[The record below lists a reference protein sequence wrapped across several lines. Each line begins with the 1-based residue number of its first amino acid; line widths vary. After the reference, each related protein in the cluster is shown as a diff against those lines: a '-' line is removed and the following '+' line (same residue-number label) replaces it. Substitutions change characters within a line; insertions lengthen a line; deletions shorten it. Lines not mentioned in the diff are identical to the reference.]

1 MSPWPKNITEFRD
14 SPMLNTKLQIH
25 QEVVVVE
32 REVVGPEEG
41 LEVAMNR
48 VIIFRMASINKN
60 LMKDIQPKMTQQM
73 AKIMES
79 IRKQKLMKGA
89 KDTIEATKI
98 EEEEGA
104 GIVEDSMEAEESL
117 CLIEAVGEDMS
128 LIDRGSILKIFQGL
142 R

>member
-1 MSPWPKNITEFRD
+1 
-14 SPMLNTKLQIH
+14 MLNTKLQIH
-25 QEVVVVE
+25 QEVVAE
-32 REVVGPEEG
+32 REVVVPEEG

>member
-1 MSPWPKNITEFRD
+1 M
-14 SPMLNTKLQIH
+14 
-25 QEVVVVE
+25 V
-32 REVVGPEEG
+32 PEEG
-41 LEVAMNR
+41 LEVAMNW

>member
-1 MSPWPKNITEFRD
+1 
-14 SPMLNTKLQIH
+14 MLNTKLQIH